1 MQNRIYNR
9 SGIVNIVQT
18 ISMVLSAVILLDG
31 INLLTKT
38 SKILVKSSIKLS
50 AFLNSSIREAITRNY
65 DKTAKILGI
74 RDMIFGTLFLILS
87 ININN
92 TELNRGLT
100 SSYILLGFTVFNI
113 FIVGVVVPSI
123 K

>member
-1 MQNRIYNR
+1 M
-9 SGIVNIVQT
+9 NIAQT
-18 ISMVLSAVILLDG
+18 VLIVLSVMILLDG